1 MSNNAS
7 FTPPS
12 LLLSTIGLSL
22 ATFMQVLDTTIANVA
37 LPTISGNLGVSSEQG
52 TWVITSFAV
61 SNAIALPLTGW
72 LSRRFGE
79 VKLFLWATILFVLAS
94 FLCGI
99 STSMPE
105 LIGFRVLQGLVA
117 GPLYPMTQTLLI
129 AVYPPAKRG
138 MALALLAM
146 VTVVAPIAG
155 PILGGWITDSYS
167 WPWIFFIN
175 VPIGIFA
182 VMVVRSQLAKRP
194 VVTSRQPMDYVGLIS
209 LIIGVG
215 ALQVIL
221 DKGNDLDWFESN
233 FIIIGAAISVVALAV
248 FVIWEMT
255 DQHPVVNLRLFA
267 HRNFRIGT
275 IVLVLGYAGFF
286 GINLIL
292 PQWLQTQMGY
302 TATWAG
308 LAVAPIGIL
317 PVLLSPFV
325 GKYANKFDLRLLAGL
340 AFLAIG
346 LSCFMRA
353 GFTNEVDFQHIALV
367 QLFMG
372 IGVALFFMPTL
383 SILMSDLPPNQIAD
397 GAGLAT
403 FLRTL
408 GGSFAASL
416 TTWIWIRRADQ
427 HHAYM
432 SESISTYEP
441 TTREMLNSLGG
452 ASQPAYAHMDQIL
465 TSQAYMQSGEFD
477 EARAQVDR
485 ENLLLWR
492 RAPQRLEAEA
502 IRDTMLAVSGRLD
515 STQFG
520 PGSLDQ
526 NMTRRSV
533 YFFIKRSQ
541 LIPMMMLFDW
551 PEHLVSIGQRPV
563 TTIAP
568 QALMFMNSPQ
578 GRDYATTFAV
588 RLPQASAEQSI
599 PQAWRLAFG
608 REPSDAESQASSQ
621 FLKRQQ
627 ETHASA
633 GHADAAQRALVD
645 LCQTILSMN
654 EFVYVE

>member
-1 MSNNAS
+1 MSTNAS

-12 LLLSTIGLSL
+12 LLMATIGLSL

-105 LIGFRVLQGLVA
+105 LIGFRVVQGLVA

-129 AVYPPAKRG
+129 AVYPPARRG

-182 VMVVRSQLAKRP
+182 VMVVRSQLKKRP
-194 VVTSRQPMDYVGLIS
+194 VETSYQPMDYVGLLS
-209 LIIGVG
+209 LIVGVG
-215 ALQVIL
+215 ALQIIL

-233 FIIIGAAISVVALAV
+233 FILIGAAISVVALAV

-255 DQHPVVNLRLFA
+255 DKHPVVNLRLFA
-267 HRNFRIGT
+267 YRNFRIGT
-275 IVLVLGYAGFF
+275 IVLIGGYAGFF

-317 PVLLSPFV
+317 PVLMSPFV
-325 GKYANKFDLRLLAGL
+325 GKYAHKFDLRLLAGL
-340 AFLAIG
+340 SFLAMG

-353 GFTNEVDFQHIALV
+353 SFTNEVDFTHIALV

-383 SILMSDLPPNQIAD
+383 SILMSDLPPQQIAD

-432 SESISTYEP
+432 SENMTTYDS
-441 TTREMLNSLGG
+441 TTRDAIQALGG
-452 ASQPAYAHMDQIL
+452 AGQKAYAQLDQIL
-465 TSQAYMQSGEFD
+465 TSQAYMMSTVDYFTLMGWIFAGLMLLVWLAKPPFGAKAGPEASG
-477 EARAQVDR
+477 
-485 ENLLLWR
+485 
-492 RAPQRLEAEA
+492 
-502 IRDTMLAVSGRLD
+502 
-515 STQFG
+515 
-520 PGSLDQ
+520 
-526 NMTRRSV
+526 
-533 YFFIKRSQ
+533 
-541 LIPMMMLFDW
+541 
-551 PEHLVSIGQRPV
+551 H
-563 TTIAP
+563 
-568 QALMFMNSPQ
+568 
-578 GRDYATTFAV
+578 
-588 RLPQASAEQSI
+588 
-599 PQAWRLAFG
+599 
-608 REPSDAESQASSQ
+608 
-621 FLKRQQ
+621 
-627 ETHASA
+627 
-633 GHADAAQRALVD
+633 
-645 LCQTILSMN
+645 
-654 EFVYVE
+654 

>member
-1 MSNNAS
+1 MSTNAS
-7 FTPPS
+7 FSPPS
-12 LLLSTIGLSL
+12 LVLATIGLSL

-79 VKLFLWATILFVLAS
+79 VKLFLWATVLFVLAS

-105 LIGFRVLQGLVA
+105 LVGFRVLQGLVA

-175 VPIGIFA
+175 IPIGFFA
-182 VMVVRSQLAKRP
+182 VMVVRQQLKARP
-194 VVTSRQPMDYVGLIS
+194 VVITCQPMDYVGLIT

-215 ALQVIL
+215 ALQIVL

-233 FIIIGAAISVVALAV
+233 FILMGTALSVVALAA
-248 FVIWEMT
+248 FIIWEMT
-255 DQHPVVNLRLFA
+255 DKHPIVNLRLFA
-267 HRNFRIGT
+267 YRNFRIGT

-317 PVLLSPFV
+317 PVLMSPFV
-325 GKYANKFDLRLLAGL
+325 GKYAHKFDLRLLAGL

-353 GFTNEVDFQHIALV
+353 DFTSQVDFQHVALV

-383 SILMSDLPPNQIAD
+383 SILMSDLPPHQIAD

-432 SESISTYEP
+432 SESMSTYDP
-441 TTREMLNSLGG
+441 ITRHALENLGG
-452 ASQPAYAHMDQIL
+452 ASTKAYAQLDQVL
-465 TSQAYMQSGEFD
+465 TSQAYMLST
-477 EARAQVDR
+477 VD
-485 ENLLLWR
+485 
-492 RAPQRLEAEA
+492 
-502 IRDTMLAVSGRLD
+502 
-515 STQFG
+515 
-520 PGSLDQ
+520 
-526 NMTRRSV
+526 
-533 YFFIKRSQ
+533 YFT
-541 LIPMMMLFDW
+541 LMGW
-551 PEHLVSIGQRPV
+551 
-563 TTIAP
+563 
-568 QALMFMNSPQ
+568 MFMGLILLVWLAKPP
-578 GRDYATTFAV
+578 FAAKAG
-588 RLPQASAEQSI
+588 PEAS
-599 PQAWRLAFG
+599 
-608 REPSDAESQASSQ
+608 
-621 FLKRQQ
+621 
-627 ETHASA
+627 
-633 GHADAAQRALVD
+633 GH
-645 LCQTILSMN
+645 
-654 EFVYVE
+654 